1 MRFIVAILG
10 FALAVSAS
18 AQTSKTLSLGDA
30 IRTAIA
36 NNADLKIARL
46 DMDKAD
52 QQVRQAWGHAM
63 PSLNFDATYTRALK
77 VPVFFFEMEGKV
89 TPIRVG
95 SDNAVQ
101 AGFTATQVL
110 FNSAVFI
117 GVGTASVWEK
127 ASHENYRAVYNR
139 TVTNTQRAF
148 YAALLTRQVHATT
161 VASMK
166 NAEENF
172 NNVRILNEQGI
183 VSDYDRIR
191 AEVQVENVRPMVIE
205 AEKNV
210 LVALNALKI
219 AIGLG
224 ADEPLDVTGAL
235 EFQPVDSLRIVES
248 LVDDN
253 ATVRWLEYQR
263 DISGKVMTITRSEY
277 LPTLAAFGNYQWQ
290 AQKNS
295 LAIGSRDFI
304 SSSQVGLSL
313 SVNLFNGFQTTS
325 RVSQAQ
331 SDKRKTEEQISN
343 LKTTLRTQV
352 QSIKLRI
359 HEAERRVRSQQRTVE
374 LAEKTYQIATTR
386 YRTGSGTQL
395 EVNDAD
401 VALLRA
407 RLNRVQAVFDHLMAV
422 ADLDEIFCSNKPE

>member
-219 AIGLG
+219 AIGLS

>member
-1 MRFIVAILG
+1 MRIMVSILG
-10 FALAVSAS
+10 FVFAVGAS
-18 AQTSKTLSLGDA
+18 AQTPKTLSLGDA
-30 IRTAIA
+30 IRTAVDH
-36 NNADLKIARL
+36 NAELKIARL
-46 DMDKAD
+46 EIDKAD
-52 QQVRQAWGHAM
+52 QQVRQAWGYAM

-148 YAALLTRQVHATT
+148 YAALLARQVHATT

-166 NAEENF
+166 NAEDNF

-210 LVALNALKI
+210 LVALNGLKI
-219 AIGLG
+219 AIGLN
-224 ADEPLDVTGAL
+224 ADEPLDISGTL

-253 ATVRWLEYQR
+253 ASVRWLEYQR

-295 LAIGSRDFI
+295 LAIRSRDFI

-331 SDKRKTEEQISN
+331 SDRRKTEEQIAN

-359 HEAERRVRSQQRTVE
+359 QEADRRVRSQQRTVE

-407 RLNRVQAVFDHLMAV
+407 RLNRVQAVFDHLMAL
-422 ADLDEIFCSNKPE
+422 ADLDEIYCSNKPE

>member
-95 SDNAVQ
+95 SDNAVL